1 MNWLKKFFGHLKT
14 ILTHKKWVFYYM
26 SKLGFPF
33 RGFVHDFSKLSPT
46 EFFEGVRFW
55 DGKRSPVLVA
65 KERLGISYAWL
76 HHRGRN
82 KHHYEYWID
91 KLDQGGVPQPIPF
104 KYVIEMVCDW
114 FAAASTYDGV
124 DRRNLYNHEYEW
136 WMEKSKTAKIHPSTK
151 KMIGKIL
158 WNFRE
163 YYDNYLA
170 ECDDDSMNPEKCAE
184 DRTFKA
190 IKTFI
195 NGWKYEYETI
205 K

>member
-14 ILTHKKWVFYYM
+14 VLTHKKWVFYYM

-33 RGFVHDFSKLSPT
+33 RGFAHDFSKLSPT

-124 DRRNLYNHEYEW
+124 DRRNLYNHEYKW
-136 WMEKSKTAKIHPSTK
+136 WMEKSKTAKIHPITK
-151 KMIGKIL
+151 NMISKIL

-170 ECDDDSMNPEKCAE
+170 ECEGDSINPERCAE

-195 NGWKYEYETI
+195 SGWKYEYETI

>member
-136 WMEKSKTAKIHPSTK
+136 WMEKSKTAKIHPDTK

-170 ECDDDSMNPEKCAE
+170 ECEDDSMNPEKCAE

>member
-14 ILTHKKWVFYYM
+14 VLTHKKWVFYYM

-33 RGFVHDFSKLSPT
+33 RGFAHDFSKLSPT

-114 FAAASTYDGV
+114 FAAASTYDGI
-124 DRRNLYNHEYEW
+124 DRRNLYNHEYKW
-136 WMEKSKTAKIHPSTK
+136 WMEKSKTAKIHPITK
-151 KMIGKIL
+151 NMISKIL

-170 ECDDDSMNPEKCAE
+170 ECEGDSINPERCAE

-195 NGWKYEYETI
+195 SGWKYEYETI

>member
-104 KYVIEMVCDW
+104 KYVIEMDAIGLLQRPPMMELTGETCTTMNTSGGW
-114 FAAASTYDGV
+114 RKARQPKSTQTP
-124 DRRNLYNHEYEW
+124 R
-136 WMEKSKTAKIHPSTK
+136 K
-151 KMIGKIL
+151 
-158 WNFRE
+158 
-163 YYDNYLA
+163 
-170 ECDDDSMNPEKCAE
+170 
-184 DRTFKA
+184 
-190 IKTFI
+190 
-195 NGWKYEYETI
+195 
-205 K
+205 